1 MRCRASTFI
10 SSDDDI
16 ELLNAHNLAMETVT
30 PIQASALASLSRA
43 EREVL
48 DQARFGRTAAEI
60 AEELSVSLAT
70 VRTHL
75 SHIYDKL
82 GVHGRV
88 ELLVRLEAAAALP
101 PPNNPLRNDL
111 VSSPSADPGS
121 NMPAAGKRPIPDPVE
136 RLLPW
141 ALGGVSGLVAGAAI
155 MPIVAYWHPAAALL
169 LLVLCGFIAATI
181 ARRPGGL
188 AFLAPAAGVAGAILV
203 ALAASVPMSCP
214 AGAFSSGCTYPIL
227 APFVLPGIALMI
239 VGTLLARRA
248 AHARTPD

>member
-1 MRCRASTFI
+1 MVGRHGDILSKPITCLVFI

-16 ELLNAHNLAMETVT
+16 EPGNAHNPTMETVT
-30 PIQASALASLSRA
+30 PIRASALASLSRA

-48 DQARFGRTAAEI
+48 DRARSGRTAADI
-60 AEELSVSLAT
+60 ARELSVSQAT

-88 ELLVRLEAAAALP
+88 ELLVRLESAAALP
-101 PPNNPLRNDL
+101 P
-111 VSSPSADPGS
+111 SADLDSEVPVARGRRLMPG
-121 NMPAAGKRPIPDPVE
+121 PVW
-136 RLLPW
+136 RILPW
-141 ALGGVSGLVAGAAI
+141 ALGGVAGLVAGAAV
-155 MPIVAYWHPAAALL
+155 MPVVAYWHPAAALL
-169 LLVLCGFIAATI
+169 LLVLGGPTAAAI

-188 AFLAPAAGVAGAILV
+188 EFLAPAAGVAGVILV

-214 AGAFSSGCTYPIL
+214 AGAFSSGCTYPTL

-248 AHARTPD
+248 VHARTPG